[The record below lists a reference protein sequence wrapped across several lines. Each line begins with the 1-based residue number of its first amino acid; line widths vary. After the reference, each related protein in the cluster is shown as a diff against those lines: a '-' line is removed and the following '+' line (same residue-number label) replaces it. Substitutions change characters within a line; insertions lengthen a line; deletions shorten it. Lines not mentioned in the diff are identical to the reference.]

1 MGQVEKNWGWLGDW
15 KQGFGGGGGLTAL
28 GMKDLPYPPVQTLGA
43 LKQQL
48 WTFSQL
54 SSSALS
60 GFFAVTRVAGSDVFV
75 SDGVVPDE

>member
-1 MGQVEKNWGWLGDW
+1 
-15 KQGFGGGGGLTAL
+15 
-28 GMKDLPYPPVQTLGA
+28 MKDLPYPLVQTLGA